1 LATLNKNWEAKKVTI
16 PAVVSANT
24 VTASKIYFYDV
35 PCKQSVI
42 RIGYPALAAIDPD
55 FYPAQILNY
64 RLGGGFCIP
73 IDATIARR
81 KRLYLWH

>member
-1 LATLNKNWEAKKVTI
+1 MGSKKVTI

-42 RIGYPALAAIDPD
+42 RIGYLLLL
-55 FYPAQILNY
+55 Q
-64 RLGGGFCIP
+64 
-73 IDATIARR
+73 
-81 KRLYLWH
+81 